1 MIFGNIQNSMLET
14 ELALLPKP
22 LRDAICFL
30 RDHDMAAHEPG
41 VFEID
46 LSGVSS
52 VLQVLDLTTAP
63 REHLRPEVHRKNIDV
78 QFLAFGGPEE
88 AGFYSDNGT
97 GIVDEDLLDTPR
109 DILFYKNDGDA
120 PEGRIRLMTG
130 SFAIYFPWDV
140 HIPAIQVGDQ
150 SAPLRKI
157 VIKVPLES
165 CLDEVGLAGSGL
177 VKNGFSDA
185 LSQEKPL

>member
-150 SAPLRKI
+150 CAPIRKI
-157 VIKVPLES
+157 VIKVPLDS
-165 CLDEVGLAGSGL
+165 CLDKVGLAGGGL
-177 VKNGFSDA
+177 VENGFSDA

>member
-52 VLQVLDLTTAP
+52 VLQVLDLTTTP

-150 SAPLRKI
+150 CAPIRKI
-157 VIKVPLES
+157 VIKVPLDS
-165 CLDEVGLAGSGL
+165 CLDKVGLAGGGL
-177 VKNGFSDA
+177 VENGFSDA